1 MRTLRIGWLILGAL
15 LAAGGTARAQSVSD
29 LLQKGIYTQETVG
42 DLDAAIK
49 IYRQILTTAKETR
62 SYAAQAQYRLG
73 LCLLQKGDQGGAV
86 KAFEQLIADYPEETE
101 LVAKARER
109 IPGETKLLPA
119 PYVDGEMMEMR
130 LRMPAGMAVGTQ
142 VYTVGARPAAAPN
155 AVTTEIRTYMGNSQ
169 FVSRVEADRETLRP
183 LTSDWDNPALGRYVT
198 RYQGRQARV
207 EVDVKPPFSV
217 ELTGTVYDNE
227 EAIYVMRRLPLAV
240 GYKTTLPI
248 FTAPGGRCI
257 PAMLEVTGIEEVQTP
272 FGKVRSYKVHLDPV
286 RQTFWISADA
296 SRYLVK
302 FDANAV
308 YAELVAVRRA
318 DSLPPSV
325 VNDDKMGFSFN
336 LPAGWLSW
344 RQDANV
350 FMLDPEVE
358 GAATLWAGAANGT
371 DKAEVAKAILA
382 DAENK
387 VKGRVQAMKGY
398 KVRQPTW
405 RALQI
410 NGQPAFTYLADYEEM
425 NKPMVEQLTWVGSES
440 VTALFIVR
448 VEAAKFESFRKRIE
462 PAIESMKVR

>member
-15 LAAGGTARAQSVSD
+15 LATGGTARAQSVSD

-73 LCLLQKGDQGGAV
+73 LCLLQKGDQAEAV
-86 KAFEQLIADYPEETE
+86 KAFEKLIADYPEETE

-119 PYVDGEMMEMR
+119 PYSEGEMLEMR
-130 LRMPAGMAVGTQ
+130 LRLPAGMPFGTM
-142 VYTVGARPAAAPN
+142 VYAVGARPAAAPN
-155 AVTTEIRTYMGNSQ
+155 AVTIEGRNYIGNMTP
-169 FVSRVEADRETLRP
+169 FVSRVEADRESMRP
-183 LTSDWDNPALGRYVT
+183 LTSDWDNPGLGRYLT
-198 RYQGRQARV
+198 KYQGRQARV
-207 EVDVKPPFSV
+207 ESDVKPAFSV
-217 ELTGTVYDNE
+217 DLTGTVYDNE
-227 EAIYVMRRLPLAV
+227 EAVYVMRRLPLAV
-240 GYKTTLPI
+240 GYKTSLPI
-248 FTAPGGRCI
+248 FSAPGGAC
-257 PAMLEVTGIEEVQTP
+257 MTVKLEVTGIEDVQTP
-272 FGKVRSYKVHLDPV
+272 FGKVRSYKVRLDPM
-286 RQTFWISADA
+286 RQTFWFSADA

-318 DSLPPSV
+318 DSMTPSV
-325 VNDDKMGFSFN
+325 VGDDKFSFT
-336 LPAGWLSW
+336 LPAGWLHA

-350 FMLDPEVE
+350 FLLDPEVQ
-358 GAATLWAGAANGT
+358 GSAWIWADAAKRT
-371 DKAEVAKAILA
+371 DKAEVAKALLA
-382 DAENK
+382 DAEDK
-387 VKGRVQAMKGY
+387 VKGRVQALKNY
-398 KVRQPTW
+398 KVRQETW

-410 NGQPAFTYLADYEEM
+410 NGQPAFTYMADYTET
-425 NKPMVEQLTWVGSES
+425 NKPMVEQITWVGSES
-440 VTALFIVR
+440 ATTLFILR